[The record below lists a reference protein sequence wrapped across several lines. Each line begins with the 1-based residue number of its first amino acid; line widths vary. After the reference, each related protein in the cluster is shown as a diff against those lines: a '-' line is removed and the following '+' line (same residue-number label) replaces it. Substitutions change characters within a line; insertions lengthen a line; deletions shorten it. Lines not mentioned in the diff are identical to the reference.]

1 MKKWINETKEVFNAE
16 QWKVVK
22 RTALT
27 IVSFGIFMFG
37 IELPY
42 SMITDIM
49 TWVGLAG
56 ISIFGGMVFLK
67 CMYVL
72 QGIDGDH
79 DLDE

>member
-22 RTALT
+22 RTALAV
-27 IVSFGIFMFG
+27 VSFGVFMFG
-37 IELPY
+37 LELPY
-42 SMITDIM
+42 STITNVM
-49 TWVGLAG
+49 MWAGLAG
-56 ISIFGGMVFLK
+56 FSVFGGMVFLK